1 MYILLHLAALAVTV
15 LALARFVPSVK
26 VKSVGSAFVV
36 AIVFSV
42 LNVLL
47 GWLITALLIVPGIL
61 TLGLLFLFLPF
72 IVNTVLLWL
81 TDKLLGSF
89 EIETLGGLVTSA
101 AILTAVNWLFHVV
114 VRAHLAGQ
122 MVGHVGMPGPGPT
135 RWI

>member
-1 MYILLHLAALAVTV
+1 MYILLHMAVLTVTV
-15 LALARFVPSVK
+15 LALARFLPSVK

-47 GWLITALLIVPGIL
+47 GWLITAFLVVPAIL
-61 TLGLLFLFLPF
+61 TLGLLFLFVPF

-81 TDKLLGSF
+81 TDKVMGSF
-89 EIETLGGLVTSA
+89 EIETFGGLFTSA
-101 AILTAVNWLFHVV
+101 AIITLVNWGFHKVV
-114 VRAHLAGQ
+114 LAHHL
-122 MVGHVGMPGPGPT
+122 GMHGYGPGPT